1 MGAAASFGCTEVE
14 QELSSDLRTLQE
26 DRLVVQLRRQAIV
39 KELALLAVQEA
50 AIDAAI
56 SRSVEGLLTVSRQ
69 RAAADALTMSALSSA
84 CGMFEARGAP
94 GYAIYD
100 GGATAE
106 RAGGRS
112 GEYAAAV
119 CDGLMRPDTGVHR
132 WVMRISRDCG
142 GAAANSDDAGG
153 GAPNVRRGGWRVRR
167 GSFVSKSATGA
178 FQEATSAEA
187 VEAARMEAAALALA
201 AGGGGGGGSGVD
213 AAVSSQ
219 AAVASAKAAV
229 DSTRTPGSII
239 FGVCDEALP
248 VGTTAATHTSS
259 QAVGFVCSNAGS
271 VRGKI
276 GDATLILVRACA
288 GEACRIFERAR
299 RRFASTMRT
308 HVSTRVPL
316 SSLVSLS
323 LSYNSLSFLRIPL
336 PSLFVIFS

>member
-1 MGAAASFGCTEVE
+1 M
-14 QELSSDLRTLQE
+14 
-26 DRLVVQLRRQAIV
+26 VQLRRQAIV

-69 RAAADALTMSALSSA
+69 RAAADALTMSALSNA

-142 GAAANSDDAGG
+142 AAAPNSDDAGG

-201 AGGGGGGGSGVD
+201 AGGGGGGSGVD

-323 LSYNSLSFLRIPL
+323 YHSLSLRIPSNPPPL
-336 PSLFVIFS
+336 ALCDLLVTLRAHSPP